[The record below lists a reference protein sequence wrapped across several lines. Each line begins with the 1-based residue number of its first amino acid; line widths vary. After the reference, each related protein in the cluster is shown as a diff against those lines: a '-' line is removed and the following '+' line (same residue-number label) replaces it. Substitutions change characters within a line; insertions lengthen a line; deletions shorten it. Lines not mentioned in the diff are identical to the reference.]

1 MCNLYEI
8 DSLDGMLEKFY
19 KENDTLEKLLLTGI
33 VYDELYVG
41 IYNQLVNYE
50 NSEKEHDFGFDP
62 RFDTIRKNNRGNK
75 LINLI
80 NQYLYR
86 GQKEFNKRIQLMK
99 KLKNLKSKNEQGL
112 LRNNRSLKKYHLQ
125 YAVDTCKLGMELD
138 TFWKAY
144 QGQIQ
149 LCRRQDLSLDT
160 PLSYL
165 YPVLGTMSGWLFE
178 SLMIVSE
185 GWEFYLKSLN
195 VSEFIKWQEL
205 DFDTFKKHFLYYVT
219 ASIPEY
225 FNHSQTLRGIFCYSN
240 DEELHPLKMNLE
252 EVYLRCGGLTR
263 EDLRKQNLIKEAKI
277 DQFIKM
283 RNEYFSNNPD
293 SEEFELDIDE
303 LGVPDNKRLLNCI
316 VAVLQDKLLDEKRKS
331 EK

>member
-1 MCNLYEI
+1 MYEI
-8 DSLDGMLEKFY
+8 DSLDGMLETFY
-19 KENDTLEKLLLTGI
+19 KENDTLEKLLLTGT

-50 NSEKEHDFGFDP
+50 TSEKEHDFGFDP

-86 GQKEFNKRIQLMK
+86 DQKEFNKRMQMEK
-99 KLKNLKSKNEQGL
+99 KLKGLKRKNEQGM

-144 QGQIQ
+144 RGQIQ

-205 DFDTFKKHFLYYVT
+205 DFDAFKKHFLYYVT

-225 FNHSQTLRGIFCYSN
+225 FKHSQTLRGIFGYSK
-240 DEELHPLKMNLE
+240 DEELYPLKMNLE
-252 EVYLRCGGLTR
+252 EVYLKCGGLTR

-277 DQFIKM
+277 DQFMKTKKEILKT
-283 RNEYFSNNPD
+283 NPD
-293 SEEFELDIDE
+293 FHISEREIDE
-303 LGVPDNKRLLNCI
+303 LGIPNNRHVYRCI
-316 VAVLQDKLLDEKRKS
+316 AKAMQEKDEKKK
-331 EK
+331 E

>member
-225 FNHSQTLRGIFCYSN
+225 FNHSQATTWNFWLFKG
-240 DEELHPLKMNLE
+240 
-252 EVYLRCGGLTR
+252 
-263 EDLRKQNLIKEAKI
+263 
-277 DQFIKM
+277 
-283 RNEYFSNNPD
+283 
-293 SEEFELDIDE
+293 
-303 LGVPDNKRLLNCI
+303 
-316 VAVLQDKLLDEKRKS
+316 
-331 EK
+331 

>member
-99 KLKNLKSKNEQGL
+99 KL
-112 LRNNRSLKKYHLQ
+112 
-125 YAVDTCKLGMELD
+125 
-138 TFWKAY
+138 
-144 QGQIQ
+144 
-149 LCRRQDLSLDT
+149 
-160 PLSYL
+160 
-165 YPVLGTMSGWLFE
+165 
-178 SLMIVSE
+178 
-185 GWEFYLKSLN
+185 
-195 VSEFIKWQEL
+195 
-205 DFDTFKKHFLYYVT
+205 
-219 ASIPEY
+219 
-225 FNHSQTLRGIFCYSN
+225 
-240 DEELHPLKMNLE
+240 
-252 EVYLRCGGLTR
+252 
-263 EDLRKQNLIKEAKI
+263 
-277 DQFIKM
+277 
-283 RNEYFSNNPD
+283 
-293 SEEFELDIDE
+293 
-303 LGVPDNKRLLNCI
+303 
-316 VAVLQDKLLDEKRKS
+316 
-331 EK
+331 

>member
-1 MCNLYEI
+1 MYEI

-62 RFDTIRKNNRGNK
+62 RFDTIRKNNRGTK

-86 GQKEFNKRIQLMK
+86 GQKEFNKRMQIMK
-99 KLKNLKSKNEQGL
+99 KLKDLKHKNEQGL
-112 LRNNRSLKKYHLQ
+112 LLNKRSLKKCQQQ

-225 FNHSQTLRGIFCYSN
+225 FNHSQTLRGIFGYSN

-277 DQFIKM
+277 DQFMETKKEILKT
-283 RNEYFSNNPD
+283 NPD
-293 SEEFELDIDE
+293 FHISERELDE
-303 LGVPDNKRLLNCI
+303 LRIPENSRLYRCI
-316 VAVLQDKLLDEKRKS
+316 AEAMQEKDEKRKS